1 MKKLLFTWGSE
12 DLSKVFKVTL
22 WVGGRTGIWIQLSLT
37 SELESLTLH
46 NAASSSQ
53 RPTAPKPQGLLGRHL
68 VSRSLGQCLVQSSEH
83 AILPWKTSM
92 ASYWTLRKISDLK
105 CGFIRTWTTR
115 PLLCPLH
122 VCAGPSPPPHPY
134 HTAAPSTTP
143 SSFQPFAH
151 SYHLLG
157 LLFSI
162 FFLSSFISLFK
173 CYFFREG
180 FFSPISKFPSF
191 SVSSLCFFYSVFQD
205 L

>member
-122 VCAGPSPPPHPY
+122 VCAGPSPPPPPLPHCCSLY
-134 HTAAPSTTP
+134 NSK
-143 SSFQPFAH
+143 
-151 SYHLLG
+151 
-157 LLFSI
+157 LFPA
-162 FFLSSFISLFK
+162 LCTFISPAWSALF
-173 CYFFREG
+173 YILSFLFH
-180 FFSPISKFPSF
+180 IS
-191 SVSSLCFFYSVFQD
+191 V
-205 L
+205 